1 MGMRRLII
9 DSNVLTSAFR
19 SRSGASF
26 VLIEL
31 VRRERIRMLATP
43 PLFLEYEDVLK
54 RPEQMAVSGLSLA
67 DVDIALDA
75 LAALIEPVETH
86 LRWRPQLPDPDD
98 EMVLEAAINSR
109 ADALVTYNTAH
120 FRIAAARFGVRL
132 ARPAEIIREVIEP

>member
-1 MGMRRLII
+1 MRRLII

-86 LRWRPQLPDPDD
+86 LGWRPQLPDPDD
-98 EMVLEAAINSR
+98 EMMLEAAINSR

-120 FRIAAARFGVRL
+120 FRIAAVRFGLRL
-132 ARPAEIIREVIEP
+132 ARPAEIIREVIES

>member
-1 MGMRRLII
+1 MRRLII

-26 VLIEL
+26 ALIEL

-54 RPEQMAVSGLSLA
+54 RPEQLAVSRLSLA
-67 DVDIALDA
+67 DVDTALDA
-75 LAALIEPVETH
+75 LAALIEPVETY
-86 LRWRPQLPDPDD
+86 LSWRPQLSDPDD
-98 EMVLEAAINSR
+98 EMVLEAAINGR

-120 FRIAAARFGVRL
+120 FRVATARFGVRL
-132 ARPAEIIREVIEP
+132 ARPVDIIREVIEP

>member
-1 MGMRRLII
+1 MRRLVI

-26 VLIEL
+26 ALIAL
-31 VRRERIRMLATP
+31 VTRERIRMLATP

-54 RPEQMAVSGLSLA
+54 RPGQLAVSGLSLA

-86 LRWRPQLPDPDD
+86 LSWRPQLPDPDD
-98 EMVLEAAINSR
+98 EMVLEAAINGR

-120 FRIAAARFGVRL
+120 FRVAAARFGLRL
-132 ARPAEIIREVIEP
+132 ARPADIIREVIEP

>member
-1 MGMRRLII
+1 MRRLII

-75 LAALIEPVETH
+75 LAALIEPGETH
-86 LRWRPQLPDPDD
+86 LSWRPQLPDPDD